1 MNSLSGVIDDVV
13 IFLTGF
19 MGSGKS
25 TVGRELARRL
35 GRTFIDLDR
44 LIEEREGRSI
54 SRIFVQ
60 TGEQTFREA
69 ERRALSALPLEQRPV
84 VATGG
89 GIVLSREN
97 REVMSRTGVQVWLKC
112 PLAELVRRLE
122 AAADEG
128 GGRPLWTGDPEEL
141 GRLFEQRTPAYAAA
155 ADLVVDGAAPP
166 YETAAVIAAWLEGRA
181 AG

>member
-1 MNSLSGVIDDVV
+1 VNSLSGVIVDVV

-25 TVGRELARRL
+25 TVGCELARRL
-35 GRTFIDLDR
+35 GRPFIDLDC

-54 SRIFVQ
+54 SRIFAES
-60 TGEQTFREA
+60 GEKAFREA

-89 GIVLSREN
+89 GVVLSREN
-97 REVMSRTGVQVWLKC
+97 REVMSRTGVRVWLKC

-122 AAADEG
+122 TSADER

-141 GRLFEQRTPAYAAA
+141 GRLLEQRTPAYAEA
-155 ADLVVDGAAPP
+155 ADLVVDAAAAPG
-166 YETAAVIAAWLEGRA
+166 ETVTVIAAWLEGRA